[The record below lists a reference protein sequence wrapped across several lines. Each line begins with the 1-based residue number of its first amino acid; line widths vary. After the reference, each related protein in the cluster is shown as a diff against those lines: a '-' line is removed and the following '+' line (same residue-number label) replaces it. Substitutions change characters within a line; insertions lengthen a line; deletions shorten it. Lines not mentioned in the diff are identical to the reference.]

1 MIEMKVFFWQES
13 CKPHVSASKS
23 VSGSCHLWFTMPV
36 SDPNSKAAKICF
48 GFRNFTKAYYNTV
61 THFRKNTA
69 VCAVLCEN
77 YRTFLGLNLKIV
89 LCQNSLKVKK
99 SLVWEEDNA
108 RTYWNLPIYLWHVF
122 NGIVKHMKLVTNF
135 IFFAAN
141 LSSWIKRGPFSLN
154 CKL

>member
-1 MIEMKVFFWQES
+1 MIEMKFFFWQES
-13 CKPHVSASKS
+13 CKPHGSASKS
-23 VSGSCHLWFTMPV
+23 VSGSCHLWFTMTV

-89 LCQNSLKVKK
+89 LCQNTLKVKK
-99 SLVWEEDNA
+99 SSRFL
-108 RTYWNLPIYLWHVF
+108 RCPLFRQGNLPIYLWHVF

-141 LSSWIKRGPFSLN
+141 ISSWIKRGPFSLN